1 MTILI
6 ILNVVLAALVFGVI
20 VGMKALAIR
29 AERAAYLEPVSFAR
43 PRGREHERARAT
55 DGRTARTAH
64 GRPARAPHRQPGP
77 VGA

>member
-29 AERAAYLEPVSFAR
+29 AEHAAYLEPVSSAG
-43 PRGREHERARAT
+43 PRGHEHEHARAT
-55 DGRTARTAH
+55 HGRAARTAY
-64 GRPARAPHRQPGP
+64 GPARAPGRQAGP